1 MNGTSKDKALSVTE
15 LTSAIK
21 ETLERN
27 LNSLWIQGEISNYSS
42 PASGHIY
49 FTLKDENNQIKIAF
63 FGGRKKAMGLNL
75 EDGKKVAVFGR
86 VSIYGKR
93 SEYQLIAEEIQVTGL
108 GDLLVEFEKL
118 KARLSAEGLFDASH
132 KTAIPEFPEKIAII
146 TSPTGAAIRDIIN
159 IIKRRYQ
166 AAGILIYPV
175 MVQGDAAPAQIARA
189 VTEVDTMSMD
199 VMIVTR
205 GGGSMEDLWAFNDE
219 KLARA
224 IYAAKTPV
232 ISAVGHEID
241 FTIADFVADLRAPT
255 PSAAAE
261 LVVPDSQE
269 IGSRIASARGNLG
282 SMLSHMVEI
291 YTQRLEKLSKSY
303 AFKLPFQLY
312 SDHVQRVD
320 ELGESLS
327 DMLNNLL
334 EDTLEKIKIR
344 EDKLKI
350 LNPLNILKKG
360 YSVVYDDSGKIL
372 SDSKKATDKINITL
386 YRGTLTANV
395 SKIGE

>member
-1 MNGTSKDKALSVTE
+1 
-15 LTSAIK
+15 
-21 ETLERN
+21 
-27 LNSLWIQGEISNYSS
+27 
-42 PASGHIY
+42 
-49 FTLKDENNQIKIAF
+49 
-63 FGGRKKAMGLNL
+63 
-75 EDGKKVAVFGR
+75 
-86 VSIYGKR
+86 
-93 SEYQLIAEEIQVTGL
+93 
-108 GDLLVEFEKL
+108 
-118 KARLSAEGLFDASH
+118 
-132 KTAIPEFPEKIAII
+132 
-146 TSPTGAAIRDIIN
+146 
-159 IIKRRYQ
+159 
-166 AAGILIYPV
+166 
-175 MVQGDAAPAQIARA
+175 
-189 VTEVDTMSMD
+189 
-199 VMIVTR
+199 
-205 GGGSMEDLWAFNDE
+205 MEDLWAFNDE

-269 IGSRIASARGNLG
+269 LGARIASARGKLG